1 MAGPRLAPRLRRLAV
16 TIAAVAAAGAA
27 AQSVQLAGSIGQSK
41 AVLMIDGRAIT
52 LAVGASAHGV
62 TLRRLI
68 DGEAE
73 IGIGGRI
80 ERLRLGAT
88 PVRAGG
94 AAPAAGREIV
104 IPAGPGGHFTTRG
117 AINGQAVQF
126 MVDTGATTVAL
137 SQVEAT
143 RIGLDWRHGRPG
155 LTQTA
160 GGPVPVHAINLGR
173 VRVGDVE
180 VVNVD
185 AVVVPAEM
193 PMVLLGNSF
202 LARFSMVREA
212 DVMRLE
218 RKP

>member
-1 MAGPRLAPRLRRLAV
+1 MTLCPRLRALAL
-16 TIAAVAAAGAA
+16 AAAGATVLAGAA
-27 AQSVQLAGSIGQSK
+27 AQSVGFGGSIGQSK
-41 AVLMIDGRAIT
+41 AVLTIDGQPVT
-52 LAVGASAHGV
+52 LAVGQSVHGV
-62 TLRRLI
+62 TLKRLA

-73 IGIGGRI
+73 VEVGGRV

-88 PVRAGG
+88 PARAGS
-94 AAPAAGREIV
+94 AAPAAAHQIV
-104 IPAGPGGHFTTRG
+104 IPAGAGGHFVTSG
-117 AINGQAVQF
+117 AINGKPVQF

-143 RIGLDWRHGRPG
+143 RIGLDWRRGRPG
-155 LTQTA
+155 LSRTA
-160 GGPVPVHAINLGR
+160 GGTVPVHAVNLTS
-173 VRVGDVE
+173 VRVGEVE
-180 VVNVD
+180 VANVD